1 MLDCEGLLMKANK
14 IHVSLLIIVFFFYL
28 WSLIKPAHYPIWI
41 LEVAPSVIAL
51 ICVFFLYRKL
61 RFTTLTYC
69 IIAMLTILTFI
80 GGHYTYDDVP
90 LFDWLQNHYDLSRNH
105 YDRFGH
111 FMKGLLAIIIR
122 EILLIKTPLHIG
134 KWVQFIAISITLAIA
149 ALYEIIEWIAGKIAK
164 RETKDFVG
172 AQGDIWDAQ
181 WDMSLTLLGSFIAL
195 LLLTSWH
202 NKLIE
207 KNKG

>member
-1 MLDCEGLLMKANK
+1 MKVNK
-14 IHVSLLIIVFFFYL
+14 IHVVLLIIVFFFFL

-41 LEVAPSVIAL
+41 LEVAPTVIA
-51 ICVFFLYRKL
+51 IIFVFFLYKKL
-61 RFTTLTYC
+61 RFTSLTYC
-69 IIAMLTILTFI
+69 IIALLSILTFI

-90 LFDWLQNHYDLSRNH
+90 FFDWLQQHYDLNRNH

-111 FMKGLLAIIIR
+111 FMKGLLAIVIR
-122 EILLIKTPLHIG
+122 EILLLNTPLRLG

-149 ALYEIIEWIAGKIAK
+149 ALYEIVEWIAGKIAK

-181 WDMSLTLLGSFIAL
+181 WDMTLTLLGSFLAL

-202 NKLIE
+202 NKLIKKE
-207 KNKG
+207 KR

>member
-1 MLDCEGLLMKANK
+1 MKVNK
-14 IHVSLLIIVFFFYL
+14 IHVVLLIIAFFFFL

-41 LEVAPSVIAL
+41 LEVAPSVIA
-51 ICVFFLYRKL
+51 IIFVFFLYKKL
-61 RFTTLTYC
+61 RFTSLTYC
-69 IIAMLTILTFI
+69 IIALLSILTFI

-90 LFDWLQNHYDLSRNH
+90 FFDWLQQHYDLNRNH

-111 FMKGLLAIIIR
+111 FMKGLLAIVIR
-122 EILLIKTPLHIG
+122 EILLLNTPLRLG

-149 ALYEIIEWIAGKIAK
+149 ALYEIVEWIAGKIAK

-181 WDMSLTLLGSFIAL
+181 WDMSLTLLGSLLAL

-202 NKLIE
+202 NKLIKKE
-207 KNKG
+207 KR

>member
-1 MLDCEGLLMKANK
+1 MKINK
-14 IHVSLLIIVFFFYL
+14 IHVFLLIIVSFFFL
-28 WSLIKPAHYPIWI
+28 WSLIKPTHYPIWI
-41 LEVAPSVIAL
+41 LEVAPSVVAL
-51 ICVFFLYRKL
+51 IFIFFVYKKL
-61 RFTTLTYC
+61 RFTTLTYF
-69 IIAMLTILTFI
+69 IIALLTVLTFI

-90 LFDWLQNHYDLSRNH
+90 LFDWLQNHYDWSRNH

-111 FMKGLLAIIIR
+111 FMKGLLAIVIR
-122 EILLIKTPLHIG
+122 EVLLIKTPLSIG

-149 ALYEIIEWIAGKIAK
+149 ALYEIVEWIAGKIAN

-181 WDMSLTLLGSFIAL
+181 WDMSLTLLGSIIAL

-202 NKLIE
+202 NKFIQ
-207 KNKG
+207 KR